1 MTSLPGMK
9 KNNMAAKY
17 VLLVF
22 KVLLYKQTLNIF
34 FGKQTV
40 KVKKDFTQ
48 KTEEQVSFS
57 ILTCNVGYATLILL
71 AQFSFGSALKM
82 E

>member
-1 MTSLPGMK
+1 MTSLPGMQ

-17 VLLVF
+17 ILLVF

-40 KVKKDFTQ
+40 KVKKDLTQ
-48 KTEEQVSFS
+48 K
-57 ILTCNVGYATLILL
+57 
-71 AQFSFGSALKM
+71 LKSRSPFRF
-82 E
+82 

>member
-1 MTSLPGMK
+1 MK

-17 VLLVF
+17 ILLVF

-34 FGKQTV
+34 FSKQTV

-48 KTEEQVSFS
+48 KTEEQVSFWM
-57 ILTCNVGYATLILL
+57 LTCNIG
-71 AQFSFGSALKM
+71 QFTQL
-82 E
+82 

>member
-17 VLLVF
+17 ILLVF

-34 FGKQTV
+34 FSKQTV

-48 KTEEQVSFS
+48 KTEEQVSFWM
-57 ILTCNVGYATLILL
+57 LTCNIG
-71 AQFSFGSALKM
+71 QFTQL
-82 E
+82 